1 MITIA
6 EEIRCPSVT
15 DRILFERNAKINILG
30 IIPKLVP
37 IKNDANLTGEAPAAM
52 LTSMNG
58 PLGSNRTIK
67 LL

>member
-37 IKNDANLTGEAPAAM
+37 IKNDANF
-52 LTSMNG
+52 NW
-58 PLGSNRTIK
+58 
-67 LL
+67 